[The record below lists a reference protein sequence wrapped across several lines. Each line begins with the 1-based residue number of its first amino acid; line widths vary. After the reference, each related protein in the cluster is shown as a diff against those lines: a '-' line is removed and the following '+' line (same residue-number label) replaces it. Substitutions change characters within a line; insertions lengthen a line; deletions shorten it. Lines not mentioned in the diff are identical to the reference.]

1 MINAKEKITVYASF
15 LFMGVYCSWLMWM
28 LINNAFIIS
37 SPFPIEYREG
47 HSIASTYL
55 LLKGISPFTL
65 DTYPEY
71 YNSYGILNNLLV
83 LPFAWFFGNSLVLHR
98 VINELCIILAILL
111 VIFYK
116 RKPTNWPILLAG
128 VCSFYLFYHINTNI
142 SVRPDGLGVFLYIS
156 SIIVAL
162 RNKFSKKSIL
172 ICGIL
177 SILAFFTKPYY
188 ILGWYLVSLVL
199 LFEDWKFFL
208 VSNTFFHLLFLL
220 ICIGVNAIFPLYFYE
235 TIFAYSSSVG
245 DMNYSLNQM
254 IISIKRLMPLIVV
267 IGVSILIE
275 LWRKNYN
282 IIKNIWEWLVI
293 IFAIAFLLLYP
304 LGTNDG
310 AYLTYH
316 TQLLA
321 PILLAMMID
330 IINEDSIR
338 NIWVQTL
345 IGLCCIYVY
354 IKIPMM
360 HKAEVDGWKKL
371 EKYVDSSESCYND
384 PGIAPLLI
392 YKDKP
397 VIDDG
402 VSVFVY
408 EFEPRPLTQF
418 LFGKDSLLF
427 EKKKAYI
434 NCIAENIREQRYDY
448 AIVSKDKA
456 EKFADYECI
465 DTVEV
470 VYPCNW
476 SYVYYVYQNSETFK
490 LDKSSKESF

>member
-1 MINAKEKITVYASF
+1 MNSTKEKLSVYVSY
-15 LFMGVYCSWLMWM
+15 LFMGLYCSWLIWM
-28 LINNAFIIS
+28 LINNAFVIS

-47 HSIASTYL
+47 HSISSTYL
-55 LLKGISPFTL
+55 LLKGISPYTL

-83 LPFAWFFGNSLVLHR
+83 LPFAWIFGNSLILHR

-111 VIFYK
+111 VVFYK
-116 RKPTNWPILLAG
+116 RKPTNWSLLLAG

-142 SVRPDGLGVFLYIS
+142 SVRPDGLGVLLYIS
-156 SIIVAL
+156 SIVVVL
-162 RNKFSKKSIL
+162 RNEFSKKSIF

-177 SILAFFTKPYY
+177 SILAFFTKPYF
-188 ILGWYLVSLVL
+188 ILGWYLISFVL
-199 LFEDWKFFL
+199 LFKDWKLFMI
-208 VSNTFFHLLFLL
+208 SNTIFHLLF
-220 ICIGVNAIFPLYFYE
+220 IITCVGVNVIFPLYFYE

-245 DMNYSLNQM
+245 DMHYSLNQM
-254 IISIKRLMPLIVV
+254 ILSIKRSLPLIVA
-267 IGVSILIE
+267 IGVFISIG

-282 IIKNIWEWLVI
+282 NIKCIWEWIVI
-293 IFAIAFLLLYP
+293 IFAISILLLYP

-330 IINEDSIR
+330 ILKEDSVQS
-338 NIWVQTL
+338 IWVQTL
-345 IGLCCIYVY
+345 ILLCCVYAYV
-354 IKIPMM
+354 KVPMM
-360 HKAEVDGWKKL
+360 HKAKVNGWEKL
-371 EKYVDSSESCYND
+371 EKYVDCSENCYND

-392 YKDKP
+392 FKDKP

-418 LFGKDSLLF
+418 LFGKDSLLL
-427 EKKKAYI
+427 EKKNAYI
-434 NCIAENIREQRYDY
+434 NSLEENIREQKYDY
-448 AIVSKDKA
+448 AIVLQEQSA
-456 EKFADYECI
+456 RFSDYELVDSVNI
-465 DTVEV
+465 VF
-470 VYPCNW
+470 PCNW
-476 SYVYYVYQNSETFK
+476 SRTYYVCR
-490 LDKSSKESF
+490 KSKQIRSSL